1 MELQRSALWP
11 PMPGEGE
18 SGVKWCRV
26 SRQFRTSPSLPHP
39 LGTHIGPESDSVQ
52 VLLDARSPRLPIASM
67 AVFMV
72 MSMSSVV
79 EVLMGVAMAMAMV
92 QILM

>member
-11 PMPGEGE
+11 PVPGEEE
-18 SGVKWCRV
+18 SGVKCVGV
-26 SRQFRTSPSLPHP
+26 SQQSRTSPSLPYP
-39 LGTHIGPESDSVQ
+39 LGTHIGPECDSVQ
-52 VLLDARSPRLPIASM
+52 VLLDAWNLSIASM
-67 AVFMV
+67 AVLMV

-79 EVLMGVAMAMAMV
+79 EVLMGVAMATVMM